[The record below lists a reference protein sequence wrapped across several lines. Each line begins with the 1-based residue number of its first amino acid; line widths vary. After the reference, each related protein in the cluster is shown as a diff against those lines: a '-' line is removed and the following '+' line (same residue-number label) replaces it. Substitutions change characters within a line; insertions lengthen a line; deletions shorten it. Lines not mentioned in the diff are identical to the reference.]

1 MSSHKVISQHIQ
13 DCFTYLAITD
23 VTFLRM
29 ARTAIKSSYFSSR
42 VTEDII
48 NLCYSFYDLCQE
60 APKDHL
66 HDELVRFTNKF
77 DEDKKQLYH
86 KYVTRIQQMD
96 PPNQKYVISSFS
108 KFVQARELE
117 EYLIDAAPLVERGEF
132 DSARELLQR
141 ALRSGMAQEEDGI
154 EYPGNWPP
162 SYQNNV
168 GFREV
173 ICPTG
178 IAIIDKGIGGI
189 KRAGLTCIFAGY
201 KVGKTWG
208 CIQLAK
214 EALMAGKKVLEV
226 SHEASAEE
234 VEMRHDMT
242 FGSLVDAEGPREVE
256 FVEYDHEGTKI
267 ASHMELRESVFSSA
281 AVKAVRDK
289 VRRFGGKAIIKK
301 YPMGTCSVGEIE
313 RYLDYL
319 ETFKHFI
326 PDMLISDYVE
336 KMRMPKAGE
345 GRDSI
350 NETYI
355 NLKRIG
361 DERDIAVVTASQIK
375 TKYLESSDISE
386 AGAPAEDA
394 RKLGNIDLG
403 LFFGMSRIQATRNLM
418 QAYVLVNRSGP
429 QKFGCVVSRNLMVG
443 QLALSCWP
451 IKFTEENSNGS
462 GGKKS
467 NG

>member
-1 MSSHKVISQHIQ
+1 MSSHKVVSQHVQ
-13 DCFTYLAITD
+13 DAFVLLAITD

-42 VTEDII
+42 VTEDIV
-48 NLCYSFYDLCQE
+48 NLCYGFYDQFRE
-60 APKDHL
+60 APGNHL

-77 DEDKKQLYH
+77 DDDKTQLYLT
-86 KYVTRIQQMD
+86 YVERIRQMD
-96 PPNQKYVISSFS
+96 PPNQKYIISSFN

-117 EYLIDAAPLVERGEF
+117 EALIDAAPLVERGEF
-132 DSARELLQR
+132 DAVKELLQR
-141 ALRSGMAQEEDGI
+141 TLRSGMAQEDDGI

-162 SYQNNV
+162 TYQINE

-178 IAIIDKGIGGI
+178 IRIIDKGIGGI
-189 KRAGLTCIFAGY
+189 KRGGLTSIFAGF

-208 CIQLAK
+208 CIQLAMQ
-214 EALMAGKKVLEV
+214 ALIAGKKVLEV

-234 VEMRHDMT
+234 IEMRHDQG
-242 FGSLVDAEGPREVE
+242 FGCLTDKEGPREVE
-256 FVEYDHEGTKI
+256 FIEYDNEGTKI
-267 ASHMELRESVFSSA
+267 ASHMELRESVFNMV

-319 ETFKHFI
+319 ETFKRFT

-336 KMRMPKAGE
+336 KMKMPKAGE
-345 GRDSI
+345 GRDAI

-355 NLKRIG
+355 NLKRIA
-361 DERDIAVVTASQIK
+361 DERNIAVVTASQIK
-375 TKYLESSDISE
+375 TKYLESSNITE

-403 LFFGMSRIQATRNLM
+403 LFFGMNRYQAERNLM

-429 QKFGCVVSRNLMVG
+429 QKFGCVVSRNLAVG
-443 QLALSCWP
+443 QLALNCWP
-451 IKFTEENSNGS
+451 IKFNEKGN
-462 GGKKS
+462 K
-467 NG
+467 

>member
-1 MSSHKVISQHIQ
+1 MSNHKVVSQHVQ
-13 DCFTYLAITD
+13 ECFLFLAITD

-29 ARTAIKSSYFSSR
+29 ARMAIKSSYFSSR
-42 VTEDII
+42 VTEDIV
-48 NLCYSFYDLCQE
+48 NLCYDYYDAFQE
-60 APKDHL
+60 APQNHL
-66 HDELVRFTNKF
+66 YDELVRFTNKF

-86 KYVTRIQQMD
+86 KYVERIQQMD
-96 PPNQKYVISSFS
+96 VPNQKYVISSFS

-132 DSARELLQR
+132 DSARGLLQK
-141 ALRSGMAQEEDGI
+141 ALRSGMVKEEDGI

-162 SYQNNV
+162 TYQISA

-178 IAIIDKGIGGI
+178 FRIIDKGIGGI
-189 KRAGLTCIFAGY
+189 KRTALTCIFAGY

-226 SHEASAEE
+226 SHEASADE
-234 VEMRHDMT
+234 VEMRHDMM
-242 FGSLVDAEGPREVE
+242 FGSLVDSDGPKEVE
-256 FVEYDHEGTKI
+256 FTEYDGEGTKV
-267 ASHMELRESVFSSA
+267 ATHTELRESVFSTA
-281 AVKAVRDK
+281 AVKIVRDRIRK
-289 VRRFGGKAIIKK
+289 FGGKAIIKK
-301 YPMGTCSVGEIE
+301 YPMGTCSVGELE

-319 ETFKHFI
+319 ETFKQFI

-336 KMRMPKAGE
+336 KMKMPKAGE
-345 GRDSI
+345 GRDQI

-355 NLKRIG
+355 NLKRIA
-361 DERDIAVVTASQIK
+361 DERNIAVVTASQIK
-375 TKYLESSDISE
+375 TKYLESSNISE

-403 LFFGMSRIQATRNLM
+403 LFFGMSRMQAQRNLM

-429 QKFGCVVSRNLMVG
+429 QKFGCVVSRNLAVG
-443 QLALSCWP
+443 QLALNCWP
-451 IKFTEENSNGS
+451 IKFNCEN
-462 GGKKS
+462 GG
-467 NG
+467 G

>member
-1 MSSHKVISQHIQ
+1 MDS
-13 DCFTYLAITD
+13 
-23 VTFLRM
+23 
-29 ARTAIKSSYFSSR
+29 
-42 VTEDII
+42 
-48 NLCYSFYDLCQE
+48 
-60 APKDHL
+60 P
-66 HDELVRFTNKF
+66 NK
-77 DEDKKQLYH
+77 
-86 KYVTRIQQMD
+86 
-96 PPNQKYVISSFS
+96 KYVISSFS

-132 DSARELLQR
+132 DSARGLLQK

-154 EYPGNWPP
+154 EYPANWPP
-162 SYQNNV
+162 TYQSNS

-178 IAIIDKGIGGI
+178 IKIIDKGIGGVN
-189 KRAGLTCIFAGY
+189 RSALTCIFAGY

-214 EALMAGKKVLEV
+214 EALMCGRKVLEV

-234 VEMRHDMT
+234 VEMRHDMM
-242 FGSLVDAEGPREVE
+242 FGSLIDAEGPKEVE
-256 FVEYDHEGTKI
+256 FIEYDEEGAVIGT
-267 ASHMELRESVFSSA
+267 HTELRESVFSVE
-281 AVKAVRDK
+281 AVRAVRDK
-289 VRRFGGKAIIKK
+289 VRRFGGRAIIKK
-301 YPMGTCSVGEIE
+301 YPMGTCSVGEID

-336 KMRMPKAGE
+336 KMKMPKAGE

-355 NLKRIG
+355 NLKRIA
-361 DERDIAVVTASQIK
+361 DERNIAVVTASQIK
-375 TKYLESSDISE
+375 TKYLESSNISE

-403 LFFGMSRIQATRNLM
+403 LFFGMSRHQAQRNLM
-418 QAYVLVNRSGP
+418 QAFVLVNRSGP

-443 QLALSCWP
+443 QLALTCWP
-451 IKFTEENSNGS
+451 IKLNEE
-462 GGKKS
+462 KS
-467 NG
+467 DG

>member
-1 MSSHKVISQHIQ
+1 MSSYKVVSGHVQ
-13 DCFTYLAITD
+13 DCFVFLAITD

-42 VTEDII
+42 VTEDVI
-48 NLCYSFYDLCQE
+48 NLCYSYFDQFQE
-60 APKDHL
+60 APKDHFY
-66 HDELVRFTNKF
+66 DELVRFINKF
-77 DEDKKQLYH
+77 DDDKKQLYL

-96 PPNQKYVISSFS
+96 PPNQKYIISSFS

-162 SYQNNV
+162 SYQSNT
-168 GFREV
+168 GFREI

-178 IAIIDKGIGGI
+178 ISIIDRGIGGI

-208 CIQLAK
+208 CIHLAK
-214 EALMAGKKVLEV
+214 EALMVGKKVLEV

-234 VEMRHDMT
+234 VEMRHDMM
-242 FGSLVDAEGPREVE
+242 FGSLIDSEGPREVE
-256 FVEYDHEGTKI
+256 FIEYDKEGTKV
-267 ASHMELRESVFSSA
+267 ATHRELRESVFSA
-281 AVKAVRDK
+281 KAVQAVRNRI
-289 VRRFGGKAIIKK
+289 RRFGGRAIIKK

-336 KMRMPKAGE
+336 KMKMPKAGE

-375 TKYLESSDISE
+375 TKYLESSNISE

-403 LFFGMSRIQATRNLM
+403 LFFGMSRFQAQRNLM
-418 QAYVLVNRSGP
+418 QAFVLVNRSGP
-429 QKFGCVVSRNLMVG
+429 QKFGCVISRNLAAG
-443 QLALSCWP
+443 QLVLDCWP
-451 IKFTEENSNGS
+451 IKFDEKEE
-462 GGKKS
+462 K
-467 NG
+467 